1 MKDILETMIK
11 NLVTDIDSVSV
22 TETLQDNE
30 LKYQVRVNEKDIGRI
45 IGKRGKVAQSIRTI
59 DKAVAAKENKKV
71 VNIEFID

>member
-30 LKYQVRVNEKDIGRI
+30 LKYQVRVNEKHIGRI

-59 DKAVAAKENKKV
+59 DKAVAAIENKKV
-71 VNIEFID
+71 VYIEFID

>member
-22 TETLQDNE
+22 IETLQDNE

-59 DKAVAAKENKKV
+59 VKAVAAKENKKV

>member
-1 MKDILETMIK
+1 MKYILETMIK

-59 DKAVAAKENKKV
+59 VKAVAAKENKKV